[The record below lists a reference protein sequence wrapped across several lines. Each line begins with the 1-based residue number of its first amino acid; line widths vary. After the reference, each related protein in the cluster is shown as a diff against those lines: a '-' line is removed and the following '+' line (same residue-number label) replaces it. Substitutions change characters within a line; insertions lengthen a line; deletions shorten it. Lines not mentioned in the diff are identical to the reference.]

1 MTDTPETIRKT
12 DHAERKSTP
21 SASCFCEHEIVTTA
35 AKFLDIDDPDVPAKL
50 VNQRDLELGG
60 DANGMVTGAPGVVE
74 GIVNIHASFTQATN
88 TWHKFILP
96 T

>member
-12 DHAERKSTP
+12 DHAELRSTA
-21 SASCFCEHEIVTTA
+21 SASCFCEHKVVTTA
-35 AKFLDIDDPDVPAKL
+35 AKYLEFDDSNVPGKL

-74 GIVNIHASFTQATN
+74 GIVNIHAGFTQATN
-88 TWHKFILP
+88 TWHKFSL
-96 T
+96 